1 MRREFLPWCSVAALT
16 LSFFGGP
23 TMAEILTDPI
33 TYTKQVRNGYDH
45 VVFNNSCDAPVS
57 IKLALTLENVSVD
70 GPTDLLVVPAHGS
83 VDGPTFYPTDTQ
95 RAWKYNWT
103 YRYNFG
109 SYRVS
114 EPSEPF
120 QLPWAVGESHQ
131 AGQAFGGDRSHQGDD
146 QYAVDF
152 PMPEGTP
159 IYAAR
164 AGLVCYVR
172 ENYSEGG
179 WRPELREKDNHVLI
193 AHEDGTISRY
203 LHLRQNG
210 AEVELGQWVEAGELI
225 GYSGNVGFSS
235 GPHLH
240 FDVVRPGPNLVTQ
253 TVPFLL
259 LSEGV
264 PVTPKENLMMTRRPL
279 SGD

>member
-1 MRREFLPWCSVAALT
+1 MSMIRLSRVLVVVTLLGTAA
-16 LSFFGGP
+16 F
-23 TMAEILTDPI
+23 AEIMADPI
-33 TYTKQVRNGYDH
+33 TYRKVSHDGYDT
-45 VVFNNSCDAPVS
+45 FTITNTCDVPVS
-57 IKLALTLENVSVD
+57 IKLSLTLDNVTVE
-70 GPTDLLVVPAHGS
+70 GPTDLLVIPANDS
-83 VDGPTFYPTDTQ
+83 VEGPTFYPTDSGLT
-95 RAWKYNWT
+95 WKYNWT

-109 SYRVS
+109 SYRVQR
-114 EPSEPF
+114 PSEPF
-120 QLPWAVGESHQ
+120 ELPWAEGESFK
-131 AGQAFGGDRSHQGDD
+131 AGQSFGGDRSHTGDD

-159 IYAAR
+159 IHASR

-172 ENYSEGG
+172 EHYYESG
-179 WRPELREKDNHVLI
+179 WDPALRDKDNHVLI

-210 AEVELGQWVEAGELI
+210 AEVELGQWVEAGEFI

-253 TVPFLL
+253 TIPFQLI
-259 LSEGV
+259 SNGV
-264 PVTPKENLMMTRRPL
+264 PVTPDEDMMLTKPET
-279 SGD
+279 SEW